1 MEERRCQ
8 ELRPKST
15 VILDN
20 TRFDLREDVNRMA
33 DYNEPKVMFLPPYW
47 LDLNPTEKVS
57 AILKKKPCLV
67 AKGTTIDP
75 IIKSYGLF

>member
-1 MEERRCQ
+1 
-8 ELRPKST
+8 
-15 VILDN
+15 
-20 TRFDLREDVNRMA
+20 MA
-33 DYNEPKVMFLPPYW
+33 NYNEPKVIFLPPYW
-47 LDLNPTEKVS
+47 PDLNPTEKVS